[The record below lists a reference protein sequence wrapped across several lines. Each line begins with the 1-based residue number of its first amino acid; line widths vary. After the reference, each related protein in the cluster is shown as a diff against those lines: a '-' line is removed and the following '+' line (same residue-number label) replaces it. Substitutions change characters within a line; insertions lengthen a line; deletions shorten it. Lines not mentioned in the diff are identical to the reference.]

1 MQTPATFWRP
11 SPRRYDPHPPRW
23 EYPSGAWVLKLD
35 CHGQAEIQGR
45 KWKVSKALSGERVQV
60 VQVEHRML
68 VFYCTTLIR
77 ELDSGNQRSTI
88 VERWFPESPEHRK
101 L

>member
-1 MQTPATFWRP
+1 V
-11 SPRRYDPHPPRW
+11 D
-23 EYPSGAWVLKLD
+23 
-35 CHGQAEIQGR
+35 IQGR
-45 KWKVSKALSGERVQV
+45 KWKVSKALSGERVQLV
-60 VQVEHRML
+60 RIEHRML

-88 VERWFPESPEHRK
+88 VERWFPESPPHPK